1 MPPAEQAGRPAKR
14 IRTDAQLAHK
24 RQTDKLKHKL
34 NRAESKARLENI
46 ERDVSFLRETM
57 RDALD
62 EIRQHNATQ
71 RPVFGS
77 SSCGPVDGF
86 SQLGQPESVP
96 SENDASVAVSALSTE
111 CLAAM
116 LIWKL

>member
-77 SSCGPVDGF
+77 SSCGPV
-86 SQLGQPESVP
+86 P